1 MSENFV
7 ETVSAPQK
15 TAWSKASVIIIGPAH
30 PLRGGLAS
38 YDERL
43 AKAFMDKGNDAAIY
57 TFSYQYPSFLF
68 PGTTQYST
76 EPAPENISI
85 HVKIN
90 SVNPFNWINVG
101 NELRKLRPDII
112 VVRYW
117 LPFMGPCL
125 GTILRRVKKNRH
137 TKIICIADNIFP
149 HEKRPGDKAFTNYFL
164 KPIDGFITMSEKVL
178 ADLHQFA
185 KGKPAKFVP
194 HPLYD
199 NFGEKISKE
208 EAREK
213 LNINLNDKVILFFGF
228 IRKYKGLDILLNAMK
243 LLKQNPSTQNIKLL
257 IAGEFYED
265 EKNYQELLNDPLIK
279 NNLILHTEFISD
291 SMVKY
296 YLCAADCVIQPYRNA
311 TQSGVTPLAYH
322 FEIPMI
328 VTNVGGLPSLVP
340 DKKVGLI
347 AEPNAESIAEKVKE
361 YFDLGEEF
369 FLSHLREEKKKYSW
383 EVMVKTII
391 ELLK

>member
-1 MSENFV
+1 MSDEIV
-7 ETVSAPQK
+7 K
-15 TAWSKASVIIIGPAH
+15 SVIIIGPAH

-43 AKAFMDKGNDAAIY
+43 AKAFMDAGYDTTIY

-85 HVKIN
+85 KVKIN
-90 SVNPFNWINVG
+90 SVNPFNWLAVG
-101 NELRKLRPDII
+101 NELKKLKPDII

-125 GTILRRVKKNRH
+125 GTILRRVKKNHH
-137 TKIICIADNIFP
+137 TKIISIADNIFP
-149 HEKRPGDKAFTNYFL
+149 HEKRPGDKTFTKYFL

-185 KGKPAKFVP
+185 KGKPAQFVP

-199 NFGEKISKE
+199 NFGEIISKE
-208 EAREK
+208 DARQR
-213 LNINLNDKVILFFGF
+213 LNIDKEDKVLLFFGF

-243 LLKQNPSTQNIKLL
+243 ILKQNSSTQNIKLL

-265 EKNYQELLNDPLIK
+265 EKNYSQQLKDPEIK
-279 NNLILHTEFISD
+279 DNLIIHTEFITD

-296 YLCAADCVIQPYRNA
+296 YLCAADCVVQPYRSA

-340 DKKVGLI
+340 DKKVGLV

-369 FLSHLREEKKKYSW
+369 FLPHLREEKKKYSW
-383 EVMVKTII
+383 ERIVDNII
-391 ELLK
+391 NMIR